1 MVCLLFDFLTLDD
14 VDASGKSV
22 LLRVDINSPIDPK
35 TGQIT
40 DDKRIRATLETL
52 RDLRKARVTLM
63 SHQGRPGK
71 YDFTS
76 LSLHAEIL
84 KKYAKRPVRF
94 IGDVMGPAAMG
105 AISELS
111 PGEVLVLE
119 NVRFS
124 AEENIEGSSEELAKT
139 HLVRKLA
146 PFFDLFVNDAFAT
159 AHRAQASLIGFAEVL
174 PTVAGRIME
183 RELKAIG
190 GVLSRPKH
198 PLVFVVG
205 GVKVE
210 DRIPA
215 IQSLLDRGVVDS
227 ILVGG
232 LVGEIFLK
240 AKGYKLG
247 KATDKKIE
255 NYKDQVEEAKKILS
269 KYSKRIVTPTDVAIR
284 SGKKRR
290 DISVSR
296 LPTEET
302 IRDIGVNTINSFSR
316 IIRNANTVVAS
327 GPLGVFEEEGFE
339 KGTERIVEAIAQ
351 CKGFTLIGGGHLDA
365 IVEKLK
371 LEGSFSH
378 ISTGGGAMLTFLT
391 GKKLPAIEALERA
404 AQRMKAS

>member
-1 MVCLLFDFLTLDD
+1 LFDFLTLDD
-14 VDASGKSV
+14 VDAIGKRV

-84 KKYAKRPVRF
+84 KKYAKRPIRF

>member
-1 MVCLLFDFLTLDD
+1 MFDFLTLDD
-14 VDASGKSV
+14 VDAIGKRV

-84 KKYAKRPVRF
+84 KKYAKRPIRF

>member
-1 MVCLLFDFLTLDD
+1 LFDFLTLDD

-84 KKYAKRPVRF
+84 KKYAKRPIRF
-94 IGDVMGPAAMG
+94 IDDVMGPAAMG

-119 NVRFS
+119 NVRFT

-215 IQSLLDRGVVDS
+215 IQSLLDRGVVDN

-247 KATDKKIE
+247 KATDEKIE

-391 GKKLPAIEALERA
+391 GKKLPAIEALEKA